1 MTKPKIGFIGL
12 GLMGAAMVERL
23 QALGYSVTITPNR
36 SRPRIDAAVA
46 RGATEVATARDVAAA
61 SDIVMFCMD
70 TSASVEAR
78 VYGSDGV
85 LAGLCNGA
93 VVIDFG
99 TSLPGS
105 TLKIGADMQA
115 NGATYLDAPLGRTP
129 AHAVEGKLN
138 IMGAGDK
145 AAFDKVEPVL
155 RDLGENVFHLGPLG
169 TGHKI
174 KLMNNFFAMT
184 TACAMSEVFA
194 MADAAGVPRDS
205 VYSVMAAGPL
215 RSGMMDFIRNYAM
228 DGQIDLAF
236 SLTNAAKDVGYYAE
250 MAKELGTTSRM
261 SGAAISTLAEALSD
275 GWGDKM
281 VPEMVDYLA
290 EKLPKKP
297 TAKG

>member
-23 QALGYSVTITPNR
+23 QALGYLVTVTANR
-36 SRPRIDAAVA
+36 ARPRIDAAVA
-46 RGATEVATARDVAAA
+46 RGAVEVATARDVAAA

-70 TSASVEAR
+70 TSASVESR
-78 VYGSDGV
+78 VYGPDGV
-85 LAGLCNGA
+85 LAGVRQGT

-105 TLKIGADMQA
+105 TQKIGADLA
-115 NGATYLDAPLGRTP
+115 SKGATYLDAPLGRTP
-129 AHAVEGKLN
+129 AHAVDGKLN

-145 AAFDKVEPVL
+145 AAFDRVEPVL
-155 RDLGENVFHLGPLG
+155 RDLGENVFHLGALG

-184 TACAMSEVFA
+184 TACAMAEVFA
-194 MADAAGVPRDS
+194 MADAAHVPRDS

-228 DGQIDLAF
+228 EGKIDLAF
-236 SLTNAAKDVGYYAE
+236 SMANAAKDVGYYAE
-250 MAKELGTTSRM
+250 MAEGLGVASRM
-261 SGAAISTLAEALSD
+261 SNAARTTLAEALSD
-275 GWGDKM
+275 GWGERL
-281 VPEMVDYLA
+281 VPEMVDYLG
-290 EKLPKKP
+290 EKFVPK
-297 TAKG
+297 G